1 MLKLID
7 IDQSFFHEEP
17 VVRLIE
23 VGPGSGSMVKFASDD
38 RISKFAS
45 EITPEPD
52 KIYVHILAMGA
63 GEYFGANRNADYFP
77 EENLIKWHDTFR
89 TSPAHIFKHHINK
102 NPEIAIGKVV
112 FSVYNERMHRVEV
125 IAWVDRDKGWDMVE
139 RIEKGEFPS
148 TSMACHTPYDTCS
161 ICGNKARSRGEYCE
175 HLRNELGRIHP
186 DGTKTM
192 ALNDGP
198 LKFFDMSF
206 VFKPADITSGVLQKV
221 ANHRRGGHA
230 FDRAE
235 VGSAE
240 AAELFGLTEKKA
252 EIRKLS
258 ELIKEVEGTVVGS
271 SPSLKSLLSRVRD
284 PDEEVIGMI
293 EAYEL
298 DHVIHALADLG
309 ISPSVGFFAKLIGR
323 KICGESVDGIE
334 HLVSGL
340 IQEDAGALPV
350 PEFTKSASE
359 LSQVDLEKIKVLLH
373 PTSVGSSL
381 FPEAI
386 LARSLSG
393 GPQDSRTLVRSP
405 TYAPP
410 DFMDSGN
417 VGYVGNGP
425 HVAPDP
431 RVSYRTLRDVYKEKT
446 SDGSSL
452 LKTLFTVGGIA
463 IAAKWLVSKLIS
475 EKLKELDRNREGSVK
490 ILLVKSASEAK
501 AVDSLV
507 KASLFNSLITGH

>member
-7 IDQSFFHEEP
+7 VDPAFFHDEP
-17 VVRLIE
+17 VVRLID
-23 VGPGSGSMVKFASDD
+23 VGPNAGKMIKFASDD
-38 RISKFAS
+38 RISQFAS
-45 EITPEPD
+45 EIKPEPG

-77 EENLIKWHDTFR
+77 EDNLIKWHDTFR

-102 NPEIAIGKVV
+102 NPEIAIGQVL
-112 FSVYNERMHRVEV
+112 FSVYNDRMHRVEI
-125 IAWVDRDKGWDMVE
+125 IAWVDRDKGWDIVE

-161 ICGNKARSRGEYCE
+161 ICGNKARSRNEYCT
-175 HLRNELGRIHP
+175 HLRGELGKIHP

-221 ANHRRGGHA
+221 ANVYIGGHTFGNA
-230 FDRAE
+230 NL
-235 VGSAE
+235 GSAE
-240 AAELFGLTEKKA
+240 AAELFGLSEKKA

-258 ELIKEVEGTVVGS
+258 ALIKEVEGTVVS
-271 SPSLKSLLSRVRD
+271 SNSSIKALLEKIKD
-284 PDEEVIGMI
+284 PDEEIIGLI

-298 DHVIHALADLG
+298 DHVIHALAELG
-309 ISPSVGFFAKLIGR
+309 ISPSVSFFAKLIGR

-334 HLVSGL
+334 HLVAGL
-340 IQEDAGALPV
+340 IREDAGNLPV
-350 PEFTKSASE
+350 PEFTKSAE
-359 LSQVDLEKIKVLLH
+359 LSQADLERIKVLLS
-373 PTSVGSSL
+373 PSASESSL

-386 LARSLSG
+386 LARSLGQGPSG
-393 GPQDSRTLVRSP
+393 NRTIIHSSNHLPSD
-405 TYAPP
+405 Y
-410 DFMDSGN
+410 MDTGN
-417 VGYVGNGP
+417 VGFVGNGP

-431 RVSYRTLRDVYKEKT
+431 RASYRTLRDVYKEKT
-446 SDGSSL
+446 SDGNSL
-452 LKTLFTVGGIA
+452 LKTLVTVGGIA
-463 IAAKWLVSKLIS
+463 VAAKWLVSKLIS
-475 EKLKELDRNREGSVK
+475 ERLKDIDRNREGSVK
-490 ILLVKSASEAK
+490 ILLVKSASEAR

-507 KASLFNSLITGH
+507 KASLLNSLVTGN